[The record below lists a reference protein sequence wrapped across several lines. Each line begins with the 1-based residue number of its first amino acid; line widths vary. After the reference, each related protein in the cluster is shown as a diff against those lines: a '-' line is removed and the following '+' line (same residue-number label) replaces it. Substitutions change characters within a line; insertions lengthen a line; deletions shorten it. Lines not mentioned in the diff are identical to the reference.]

1 MCPSREL
8 QFFAVSAPAAA
19 RLLRSPVSICSQSAD
34 VDSCFLD
41 PRGPHVTAVGL
52 GRSSQLG
59 PGSGPQDLRTPH
71 LCLLTSV
78 ANDHTVSNM
87 ADGLQHVRVGRVFDG
102 YRSGQRV
109 SAPLKNLISSRA
121 GQHYLLSP
129 ALIRQA
135 QWTPSSHDDQGSGTV
150 KLLSDTAH
158 FTSAKFQTE
167 AMMIWGCITVQPS
180 SPRPSV
186 DHFTPFKHNP
196 TIAFSLSL
204 LVEKRV
210 VCTLGREREKK
221 KNIKWRPNLCTISPA
236 ATGKRYDYDRAV
248 ANMAVPRP
256 QPTQAEEELSERH
269 SQQIGEGKVL
279 YGCSLF
285 PLAHHF
291 DPFLE
296 PPGKNKRLSDGGLDQ
311 SISRQAWQIISDNN
325 MTLETP

>member
-1 MCPSREL
+1 MCVC
-8 QFFAVSAPAAA
+8 VSVCECGGGV
-19 RLLRSPVSICSQSAD
+19 LS
-34 VDSCFLD
+34 
-41 PRGPHVTAVGL
+41 
-52 GRSSQLG
+52 
-59 PGSGPQDLRTPH
+59 
-71 LCLLTSV
+71 LTSKQSS
-78 ANDHTVSNM
+78 T
-87 ADGLQHVRVGRVFDG
+87 RGRQG

-121 GQHYLLSP
+121 GQQYLLSP

-210 VCTLGREREKK
+210 VCTLGREKEKK
-221 KNIKWRPNLCTISPA
+221 KVRKIMSST
-236 ATGKRYDYDRAV
+236 Y
-248 ANMAVPRP
+248 
-256 QPTQAEEELSERH
+256 
-269 SQQIGEGKVL
+269 
-279 YGCSLF
+279 
-285 PLAHHF
+285 
-291 DPFLE
+291 
-296 PPGKNKRLSDGGLDQ
+296 
-311 SISRQAWQIISDNN
+311 
-325 MTLETP
+325 